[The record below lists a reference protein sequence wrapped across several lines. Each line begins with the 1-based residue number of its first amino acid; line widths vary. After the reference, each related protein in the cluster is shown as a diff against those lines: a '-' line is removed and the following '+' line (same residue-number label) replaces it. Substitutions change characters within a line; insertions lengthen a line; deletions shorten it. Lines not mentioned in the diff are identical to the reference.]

1 VIGSAMQILVPHWKL
16 VYSFLFSSCLSAND
30 PISVVPI
37 MHTAGAS
44 HSLMIL
50 VLGESLLTEG
60 FATVGFHLFGER
72 IMECDSTYSTW
83 NIIQLLIKDFF
94 FSPLV
99 GIIIGLLTCLC
110 MNLVNQPYRD
120 LDTIIQITLQIF
132 CAYFSFYLAEYEYE
146 VSGVFSVVG
155 AGIVF
160 VTFAKKSV
168 LRYNLVD
175 SIWQSLEWLASTL
188 MFLFAGVVMVYTA
201 FHRVDWKYDLFV
213 IITLYFLLTITRIG
227 SVFLVYPLFALLGN
241 DPYHPSVYGH
251 NEMKF
256 LSLTGI
262 KGAISVILLLGV
274 IEYESVGYISRDD
287 MEEFLV
293 YGCGLIALNQ
303 LFTGTWTYYTLR
315 YFSLLP
321 MESNEEKMIM
331 RFMRNKIRYELY
343 EMNELSTNNLN
354 YSVINLSIFK
364 TLQAVDLFANE
375 REETK
380 QLSAD
385 ILYLTS
391 AMPSLASSPSSPL
404 AFSQGRRSYNHELYR
419 VLKVKYLESIYSL
432 YLHDISIGRLQRNS
446 YPTQRLLNSIDYIRN
461 DHHVTKLSDWDLI
474 QQSIQMNPYV
484 FWALEKLIDPLF
496 LLFTSQK
503 PSQYYLNLTDK
514 WRVYILTSYISAHR
528 RTMNRMEHYLSLQIS
543 SNRETTSGEEKA
555 RQTMSQ
561 DIPELQTLLQ
571 QSQELVRVFIL
582 FSFPKLNNLPFCR
595 FN

>member
-1 VIGSAMQILVPHWKL
+1 
-16 VYSFLFSSCLSAND
+16 
-30 PISVVPI
+30 

-60 FATVGFHLFGER
+60 FATIAFHLFGER
-72 IMECDSTYSTW
+72 MMECEHTYSAW
-83 NIIQLLIKDFF
+83 HIIQFLIKDFF
-94 FSPLV
+94 FAPLV
-99 GIIIGLLTCLC
+99 GIIIGALTCLC

-120 LDTIIQITLQIF
+120 LDSIIQITLQIF

-155 AGIVF
+155 AAIVF

-188 MFLFAGVVMVYTA
+188 MFLFAGVVMVCTA

-213 IITLYFLLTITRIG
+213 IITLYFLLSLTRIG
-227 SVFLVYPLFALLGN
+227 SVLLVFPIFTFLNGQH
-241 DPYHPSVYGH
+241 HPSVHGI

-274 IEYESVGYISRDD
+274 IEYESSGYISRND

-293 YGCGLIALNQ
+293 YGCGLITLNQ

-321 MESNEEKMIM
+321 KDSNEEKMIM
-331 RFMRNKIRYELY
+331 RFMRNKIRNELY

-354 YSVINLSIFK
+354 YSIINLSVFK
-364 TLQAVDLFANE
+364 TLKAVDLFANE
-375 REETK
+375 REEAR
-380 QLSAD
+380 QLSEDMA
-385 ILYLTS
+385 YLTS
-391 AMPSLASSPSSPL
+391 DPSS
-404 AFSQGRRSYNHELYR
+404 SQGRRSYNHELYR
-419 VLKVKYLESIYSL
+419 VLKVKYFESIYSL

-446 YPTQRLLNSIDYIRN
+446 YPAQRLLNSIDYIRN
-461 DHHVTKLSDWDLI
+461 DHHVTKLNDWNLI
-474 QQSIQMNPYV
+474 QQSIQMNPYI
-484 FWALEKLIDPLF
+484 FGFLEKLIDPF
-496 LLFTSQK
+496 LSLFTTRK
-503 PSQYYLNLTDK
+503 ASQYYLDLTDK

-528 RTMNRMEHYLSLQIS
+528 RSMHRMEHYLSLQIS
-543 SNRETTSGEEKA
+543 SSDEMTMSPDEEEKGIPMP
-555 RQTMSQ
+555 REC
-561 DIPELQTLLQ
+561 IPELQSLLE
-571 QSQELVRVFIL
+571 QSQELV
-582 FSFPKLNNLPFCR
+582 SNLP
-595 FN
+595 